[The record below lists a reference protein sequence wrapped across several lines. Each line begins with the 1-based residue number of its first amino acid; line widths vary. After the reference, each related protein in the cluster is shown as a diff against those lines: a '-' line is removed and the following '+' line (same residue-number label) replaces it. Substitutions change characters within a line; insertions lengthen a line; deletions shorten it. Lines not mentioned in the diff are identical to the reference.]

1 MLRLSRRYVDRL
13 KQSLNRINK
22 RKELAKLKGCSL
34 SIPSRIGKEKDAMS
48 SHPAPFPQ
56 SFRLTRRKTPTS
68 QPRGSQEV
76 VSLDGKGKGAPS
88 APGKSP
94 NTMVVRLIPASEA
107 MNNALK
113 SYRYCPL
120 LEVRV
125 AASSQS

>member
-1 MLRLSRRYVDRL
+1 MPENQSQKTDCFMRLQASMTSACGRARFRRIWCAPWNGR
-13 KQSLNRINK
+13 
-22 RKELAKLKGCSL
+22 
-34 SIPSRIGKEKDAMS
+34 PSCQ
-48 SHPAPFPQ
+48 P
-56 SFRLTRRKTPTS
+56 TPTS

>member
-1 MLRLSRRYVDRL
+1 
-13 KQSLNRINK
+13 
-22 RKELAKLKGCSL
+22 
-34 SIPSRIGKEKDAMS
+34 MS

-125 AASSQS
+125 ATSSQS